1 MSKILI
7 TTTAPTSSLTT
18 TLSPEAWLERFYN
31 GKNLLRSKKKKVSQ
45 QRRPSSTTT
54 SVPQIKEVA
63 EVSKTNT
70 IVNSDELE
78 HFLLKPLRLRIF
90 PDDDDLVLDHSQ
102 TSTSSTTTS
111 LSPKK
116 KVKFGMKLVQNN
128 KAMNSAMKDNL
139 VISTDVS
146 NDVTIENTKTVEHE
160 LLDNST
166 LVILNNEAI
175 QTKETVD
182 IEDNGDDM
190 WGDSYVLNF
199 DPPVKSNDDELLTA
213 MKHMV
218 KTSDIDPELT
228 ASDVVRKEPLEENII
243 FLNEDEVLPPISF
256 DPLVKLNDEELVTLM
271 KQMVKTA
278 AFASEFSPSEEVIKE
293 PLQQNIV
300 ILGDEVLPPVAI
312 NTVEIPFT
320 PSKADYTNWK
330 PIARENLIVDDK
342 KPEQIRQERVPEFVK
357 STENLISSGRPPQP
371 PHPPRPPRSQPL
383 AASLLHN
390 VNKLIKNILPVH

>member
-1 MSKILI
+1 MVN
-7 TTTAPTSSLTT
+7 TTTKSTSSAPTSSATT

-45 QRRPSSTTT
+45 QRRPSSSTI
-54 SVPQIKEVA
+54 SVPQINEVA
-63 EVSKTNT
+63 EVSKTNI

-199 DPPVKSNDDELLTA
+199 DPPVKSNDDKLLTV
-213 MKHMV
+213 MKQMV
-218 KTSDIDPELT
+218 KTSEIDPELT
-228 ASDVVRKEPLEENII
+228 ASDVEPLEENII
-243 FLNEDEVLPPISF
+243 FLNEDEGLPTISF
-256 DPLVKLNDEELVTLM
+256 DPLVKLNEELVTLM
-271 KQMVKTA
+271 KQMIKTA
-278 AFASEFSPSEEVIKE
+278 AFESEFSPSEEVIKE

-300 ILGDEVLPPVAI
+300 ILGDEELPPVAI

-330 PIARENLIVDDK
+330 PIIARENLIVDDK

-357 STENLISSGRPPQP
+357 STETLISSGRPSQP